1 MFYDTVV
8 LGIDGGGSKIRCL
21 AADPD
26 GNILGFGTG
35 GPVNQLFTERER
47 IVSNISEAVSASIGR
62 LDRVMVKIACC
73 GAPASE
79 ELLREGIER
88 IADIDQVVN
97 RGELL
102 ISLIGSFLIDT
113 GIVVIAGTGSL
124 AGGKNPEGK
133 VFSCGGWGPLIG
145 DEGSGYWIGLKAIN
159 AASKSADRRLPY
171 TVLKDRITEYFKLHN
186 IAQLVDQVYRRGV
199 SRYEIAQISPLVTG
213 SAEEGDMI
221 AQEILEE
228 AGRELALLTRT
239 VIRELSYPDSK
250 ISTVGGVFSS
260 GSKFLNE
267 TFGREVKSVY
277 PDVSIVSPRF
287 PPVAGALILGFRILG
302 LNEEN
307 LLANIEKFF
316 RRINYV

>member
-1 MFYDTVV
+1 MIDETII

-35 GPVNQLFTERER
+35 GPVNQLFTERDR
-47 IVSNISEAVSASIGR
+47 IVSNISEAVSASIGK
-62 LDRVMVKIACC
+62 LDRVRVKIACC

-79 ELLREGIER
+79 ELLREGIQR
-88 IADIDQVVN
+88 IVDIDQVVN

-102 ISLIGSFLIDT
+102 TSLIGSFLVDK

-159 AASKSADRRLPY
+159 AASKSADRRFPY
-171 TVLKDRITEYFKLHN
+171 TVLKDKIVEYFKLHN
-186 IAQLVDQVYRRGV
+186 IAQLVDQVYRKGI

-213 SAEEGDMI
+213 SAEEGDRI

-228 AGRELALLTRT
+228 AGRELALLTKT
-239 VIRELSYPDSK
+239 VIRELSYSDSK

-260 GSKFLNE
+260 GSKSLNE
-267 TFGREVKSVY
+267 IFGREIKSVY